1 MAKLFQF
8 DLVSPEKSL
17 MSLEVSEVNIPG
29 AEGDFS
35 SLINHAPI
43 ITTLRPGFVNV
54 SSPSGDVKYFVTGG
68 FAEVS
73 SEATSVLAEKAYLE
87 SDLTRDIADELITK
101 GQKRSTVAQLVKK
114 LEETG
119 AIEYSIVV
127 AAALLSSLEFT
138 DVSREDRSLLSAN
151 NASTLVIDG
160 SKC

>member
-101 GQKRSTVAQLVKK
+101 ANLRHETVGK
-114 LEETG
+114 
-119 AIEYSIVV
+119 
-127 AAALLSSLEFT
+127 
-138 DVSREDRSLLSAN
+138 
-151 NASTLVIDG
+151 
-160 SKC
+160 

>member
-35 SLINHAPI
+35 SLVNHAPI

-101 GQKRSTVAQLVKK
+101 ANLRHETVGSDATEKYCSDLR
-114 LEETG
+114 
-119 AIEYSIVV
+119 I
-127 AAALLSSLEFT
+127 AL
-138 DVSREDRSLLSAN
+138 
-151 NASTLVIDG
+151 
-160 SKC
+160 SKIQ